1 MLACRSIRRL
11 IAAALGL
18 GAATV
23 ARAQTPASAPG
34 STPTAQTVI
43 VRVHVAD
50 SAGAPIAGAE
60 VSIVHGLA
68 RIVARGL
75 SNERGEQSFTIP
87 RTGADNELVV
97 RKIGYRRADQFFNDT
112 TLAPAFRIVLER
124 APATFDT
131 VRVVAREDPVRK
143 SYYIDADQIE
153 QSPRLVDNALDI
165 VTKLRPDMIWGRDG
179 LPDEIDMHVAMTG
192 KQRSRSPGAFARQA
206 AKWGYCP
213 AVASVWVNGSRIRDV
228 PIDMLAYSQLTG
240 RGKFINATIAS
251 VLASI
256 KPEHIAEVQY
266 HPCTEA
272 IAGTPAQA
280 TNAIFVTLKPGV
292 GFRPGIGSYVTTP
305 QHASTFVARIL
316 GVFDQT
322 SGAPLANVEVLDVT
336 SGTFARTTATG
347 TVSLAFIP
355 AGQWTLRILEPG
367 YDSVTVPV
375 TISPRDTTPIT
386 IVLSKSA
393 SALARP

>member
-11 IAAALGL
+11 IAAALGI
-18 GAATV
+18 GSATV
-23 ARAQTPASAPG
+23 VCAQTPASPAP
-34 STPTAQTVI
+34 AQTVV

-50 SAGAPIAGAE
+50 SAGTPIAGAE
-60 VSIVHGLA
+60 VSVVHGLT

-75 SNERGEQSFTIP
+75 SNASGEQSFTIP
-87 RTGADNELVV
+87 RTGADHELVV
-97 RKIGYRRADQFFNDT
+97 RKIGYRRADQFFNDSM
-112 TLAPAFRIVLER
+112 ASPAFRIVLER

-165 VTKLRPDMIWGRDG
+165 VTKLRPDMIWGRAG
-179 LPDEIDMHVAMTG
+179 LPDQIDMHVAMTG
-192 KQRSRSPGAFARQA
+192 RQMSRSPGAFARQA

-272 IAGTPAQA
+272 VAGTPAQA

-292 GFRPGIGSYVTTP
+292 GFQPGIGSYVVTSAP
-305 QHASTFVARIL
+305 PLRVAGPIL
-316 GVFDQT
+316 GVYDER
-322 SGAPLANVEVLDVT
+322 SGAPLSDVQVVDVA
-336 SGTFARTTATG
+336 SGTSALTTQTG
-347 TVSLAFIP
+347 TVTLAFMA
-355 AGQWTLRILEPG
+355 AGQGTVRIIKPG
-367 YDSVTVPV
+367 YDTLSVPV
-375 TISPRDTTPIT
+375 TISPVDTTPIT
-386 IVLSKSA
+386 VVLTRPSS
-393 SALARP
+393 LHARP